1 MPSRRGGGKFSRGS
15 PAKRGG
21 VNKRTSRGGNNSRG
35 GRSGARRS
43 GVGAVSSTA
52 EAQKRLIQAK
62 KTLQLAIQV
71 VFLFLNLTKLY
82 WRKLRILFYKLCYR
96 LHHRLQTRPM
106 LADV

>member
-35 GRSGARRS
+35 GRGGARRS
-43 GVGAVSSTA
+43 GGGAVSSTA

-71 VFLFLNLTKLY
+71 VFSFFE
-82 WRKLRILFYKLCYR
+82 FYKIE
-96 LHHRLQTRPM
+96 LQKTSKFI
-106 LADV
+106 L

>member
-15 PAKRGG
+15 PVKRGG

-35 GRSGARRS
+35 GRGGARR
-43 GVGAVSSTA
+43 GGGAVSSTA

-71 VFLFLNLTKLY
+71 NFSKYLN
-82 WRKLRILFYKLCYR
+82 F
-96 LHHRLQTRPM
+96 
-106 LADV
+106 